1 MLLKNGGAHAS
12 RYRPSV
18 RVDLVLLLVQEG
30 ALYVLLEQ
38 RLGPPFRGYQVLP
51 GCSLRQAE
59 SPDQAANRVLRRSIR
74 PEAGQVH
81 QLHTYGEPSRDPRGH
96 VLSIAYLGLAE
107 TGSME
112 PLAPNYQLGRLQL
125 GTAGKSAEHTLEVSS
140 SDGSRMHIGF
150 DHRQIIE
157 HGLNELQARIFR
169 SPLGY
174 SMLRPEFTLREL
186 RHLHETVLNEHL
198 NKDNFRRKIIATGML
213 EETGRRQTHVGYRP
227 AKLYRAAH

>member
-18 RVDLVLLLVQEG
+18 RVDLVLLLVLDE

-51 GCSLRQAE
+51 GCSLRQGE
-59 SPDQAANRVLRRSIR
+59 SPDQAANRVLQRSIR
-74 PEAGQVH
+74 PGTGHVH

-107 TGSME
+107 TSSME
-112 PLAPNYQLGRLQL
+112 PLEPNYHLGRLEL
-125 GTAGKSAEHTLEVSS
+125 GTDGQSAEHALEVCRA
-140 SDGSRMHIGF
+140 DGSKMPIGF
-150 DHRQIIE
+150 DHHQIIE
-157 HGLNELQARIFR
+157 HGLNELRSRIFN
-169 SPLGY
+169 SSLGY